1 MLNSNSIIAKQIKS
15 IELLKNIKDRW
26 LNNERNGNG
35 RSY

>member
-1 MLNSNSIIAKQIKS
+1 MLNSNAIFSKRIKS
-15 IELLKNIKDRW
+15 IKLLKNIKDRW